1 MLLPGHRKPFGL
13 FAVVVVILLCKDYD
27 LLYCDSIPLLSPI
40 YTMKNRCDMRC
51 DKLCDRGNPVAGCCK
66 LLQRLIAKVE
76 PGSTFAT
83 ACIATWDAT

>member
-40 YTMKNRCDMRC
+40 YTMKNHCDKRCDE
-51 DKLCDRGNPVAGCCK
+51 LCGRGNPCRR
-66 LLQRLIAKVE
+66 LLQAV
-76 PGSTFAT
+76 AT
-83 ACIATWDAT
+83 AHRKS